1 MRRSHFWGCGSSSRA
16 AKRSTINATSGYLAA
31 KKILNADE
39 ARSRL
44 IKGGATLGAAATSV
58 QTLSSRYSQK
68 RLMLSSSP
76 LSPLSR
82 PGAR

>member
-1 MRRSHFWGCGSSSRA
+1 VRRSHFWGCGSSSRA

-44 IKGGATLGAAATSV
+44 IKGGATLGAAAI
-58 QTLSSRYSQK
+58 
-68 RLMLSSSP
+68 
-76 LSPLSR
+76 LSR
-82 PGAR
+82 RYLRAIARNV